1 MGCCCGQN
9 AEQEHEAGSVVGVSE
24 HDEVDQNVWKSFQLA
39 GIRTLY
45 LAIGVVGLLV
55 SVAIMVMVYRH
66 IYPSVKLLDG
76 SKKTLGVV
84 ADESTDFQQVELLD
98 ESKNTLGVVA
108 DELADFQELDR
119 QVKDLLSKLDIV
131 EDKADYKT
139 LDEQLNT
146 MYTNVL
152 DAEYAGK
159 LTPGD
164 AMVMS
169 NNLLNARNIAKA
181 GFAELLDQ

>member
-66 IYPSVKLLDG
+66 VYPSVENHDESKTTLGVVVDEQIDFQEVEHLDE
-76 SKKTLGVV
+76 SKKTRGVV
-84 ADESTDFQQVELLD
+84 ADEPI
-98 ESKNTLGVVA
+98 
-108 DELADFQELDR
+108 DFQELDTE
-119 QVKDLLSKLDIV
+119 VNDLVSKRKRA
-131 EDKADYKT
+131 EDKAVSKS
-139 LDEQLNT
+139 LDEQLKTLYNK
-146 MYTNVL
+146 VL
-152 DAEYAGK
+152 DAQYAGK
-159 LTPGD
+159 LTRED
-164 AMVMS
+164 ARILHD
-169 NNLLNARNIAKA
+169 NLLNA
-181 GFAELLDQ
+181 

>member
-66 IYPSVKLLDG
+66 VYPSV
-76 SKKTLGVV
+76 
-84 ADESTDFQQVELLD
+84 ENHD
-98 ESKNTLGVVA
+98 ESKTTLGIVV
-108 DELADFQELDR
+108 EEPMDFQELDK
-119 QVKDLLSKLDIV
+119 QVNELVSKLKHV
-131 EDKADYKT
+131 EDNAVYKT

-146 MYTNVL
+146 LYTMVL
-152 DAEYAGK
+152 DAENAGK
-159 LTPGD
+159 LTPD
-164 AMVMS
+164 DVRVMH
-169 NNLLNARNIAKA
+169 NNLLNAGNDAKVR
-181 GFAELLDQ
+181 FAELLDQ